1 MWIVSFDIGL
11 KNLAFTIENV
21 DTKTLMNITNIPKK
35 CRYNSDKTP
44 TPAFKVIL
52 DKVCKDGTIVTTQHV
67 DLTQI
72 NAKNPYIALT
82 KVLDTYRL
90 LLDECS
96 IVIIEKQMGFQK
108 ILNIKAM
115 LLAQHVASYFHIL
128 YADFKMVVNFCSSN
142 KTKVMGVPKTTYNQR
157 KQWSVKT
164 AKDILVMRNDVHTLE
179 MIDVLSKQDD
189 VADSIV
195 QLQAFKYMFFID
207 NKAF

>member
-21 DTKTLMNITNIPKK
+21 DTNALMKIANIHKK
-35 CRYNSDKTP
+35 CRYNPDKTP
-44 TPAFKVIL
+44 TPHFKSL
-52 DKVCKDGTIVTTQHV
+52 LNNVCKSGAIVTTQHV

-115 LLAQHVASYFHIL
+115 LLAQHVASYFYVL
-128 YADFKMVVNFCSSN
+128 YADFKMVVNFGSSN
-142 KTKVMGVPKTTYNQR
+142 KTKVMGVPNTTYSQR
-157 KQWSVKT
+157 KQWSIKT
-164 AKDILVMRNDVHTLE
+164 AKDILAMRNDIDTLQLIE
-179 MIDVLSKQDD
+179 VLEKQDD

-195 QLQAFKYMFFID
+195 QLQVFKYMFFID
-207 NKAF
+207 KKSF